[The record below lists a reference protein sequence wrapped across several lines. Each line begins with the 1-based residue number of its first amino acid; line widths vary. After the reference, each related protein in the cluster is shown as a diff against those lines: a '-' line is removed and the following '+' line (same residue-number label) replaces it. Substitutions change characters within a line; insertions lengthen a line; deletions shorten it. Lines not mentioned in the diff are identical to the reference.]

1 MLNKI
6 MFGVAIVTGITGA
19 ATIYIARTKGEVLI
33 GLGGILLAAGATFN
47 IAETGRV

>member
-6 MFGVAIVTGITGA
+6 MYGAAIVTGITGA
-19 ATIYIARTKGEVLI
+19 AMIYIAKTRGDVLI
-33 GLGGILLAAGATFN
+33 GLGGIFLAAGATFN